1 VWAPLIIVVDFFV
14 ISALVLHGRDVTG
27 D

>member
-1 VWAPLIIVVDFFV
+1 VWALLIIVVDFFV
-14 ISALVLHGRDVTG
+14 VWALVLHGRDVTG